1 MRELIAVL
9 EKIKERTLKA
19 MSTTMEEENSERD
32 HFEEV
37 CLGGGVEDMK
47 RRHWAPTQSVHSFGP
62 ASNCLGRGTWN
73 VAELKAV
80 LSSLKPA
87 FWIVWLG

>member
-1 MRELIAVL
+1 MRRTDELDVGRVASQNPTSEVQLAGIFQEERSSGMRELIAVL

-37 CLGGGVEDMK
+37 RACGTPGL
-47 RRHWAPTQSVHSFGP
+47 RHSF
-62 ASNCLGRGTWN
+62 
-73 VAELKAV
+73 
-80 LSSLKPA
+80 
-87 FWIVWLG
+87 

>member
-1 MRELIAVL
+1 VRGWQNPTTVSQLAGIFQEERSSGMRELIAVL

-37 CLGGGVEDMK
+37 RSCWGC
-47 RRHWAPTQSVHSFGP
+47 APTG
-62 ASNCLGRGTWN
+62 
-73 VAELKAV
+73 
-80 LSSLKPA
+80 
-87 FWIVWLG
+87 